1 MKKFIL
7 VFLTC
12 FFLSL
17 HSGAILYTNSSLLE
31 NFFSPAVVSFLFLL
45 GAVGNIILFFY
56 IPKLIRKFGNKSITT
71 LFLIV
76 SALSTFLMAVSSSPA
91 VVAISFV
98 LYSSLLTIVFYC
110 LDIFLEEISDDTMTG
125 EIRGAWLT
133 IVHLGLIVGLITL
146 SALSGVGDVLKPVYI
161 AASLLFVPA
170 IFFVLF
176 FQPDPEASGPKHH
189 SMLPFKAWWKMKSVR
204 RATLARFS
212 LEFFYTFMTIY
223 TPLYLHTVLG
233 FEWSVIGVIF
243 AVALVPFLFL
253 QWPAGKLAD
262 LFIGEKEILIVGFLF
277 IGFSLL
283 FMPFLSAGVVVWA
296 TVLFCSRIGAS
307 LVETMTDSYF
317 FKHVNAEDVGLLSIF
332 RLTRPASVILGS
344 AAGAIALNF
353 LSFDKLFY
361 ILAVVAFFGLKE
373 ALLIRDTK

>member
-1 MKKFIL
+1 M
-7 VFLTC
+7 
-12 FFLSL
+12 
-17 HSGAILYTNSSLLE
+17 
-31 NFFSPAVVSFLFLL
+31 
-45 GAVGNIILFFY
+45 
-56 IPKLIRKFGNKSITT
+56 
-71 LFLIV
+71 
-76 SALSTFLMAVSSSPA
+76 
-91 VVAISFV
+91 
-98 LYSSLLTIVFYC
+98 
-110 LDIFLEEISDDTMTG
+110 
-125 EIRGAWLT
+125 
-133 IVHLGLIVGLITL
+133 
-146 SALSGVGDVLKPVYI
+146 
-161 AASLLFVPA
+161 
-170 IFFVLF
+170 
-176 FQPDPEASGPKHH
+176 
-189 SMLPFKAWWKMKSVR
+189 
-204 RATLARFS
+204 ARFS

-277 IGFSLL
+277 VGFSLL
-283 FMPFLSAGVVVWA
+283 FMPFLGAGVIVWA

-307 LVETMTDSYF
+307 LIETMTDSYF
-317 FKHVNAEDVGLLSIF
+317 FKHVNAEDAGLLSIF